1 MTSTAARSAATVA
14 RRATDCGRDSRMARR
29 APCTHRAVGRP
40 RSGAQRCIALLC
52 AVCVATALT
61 DHGCQRLLPW
71 TASPNALKTFV
82 PSISNRTDKSLAY
95 ASHYMYHSKLARMAL
110 DLCRANSAPELRILE
125 IGLGCR
131 MPRGPGGSVALWLAM
146 FPPPITLQLH
156 VLELDSSCVQKW
168 RDDFRAHASRV
179 SCHIGDQNSTDD
191 LDRVYRSAGAQP
203 FHMVVDDGSHFSAHQ
218 RNTLWHMVTSDYVRP
233 GGLYVIEDIR
243 ASSCVDYVANDPR
256 NPTTCTRYGCHN
268 RIGKGAG
275 KTGGTRGC
283 LLLTDGAPTFLATL
297 QEWQVELVGGNNL
310 PVKGRVRHIDVYEQ
324 AAVVHIEHDG
334 SLPFY

>member
-1 MTSTAARSAATVA
+1 M
-14 RRATDCGRDSRMARR
+14 
-29 APCTHRAVGRP
+29 
-40 RSGAQRCIALLC
+40 
-52 AVCVATALT
+52 
-61 DHGCQRLLPW
+61 
-71 TASPNALKTFV
+71 
-82 PSISNRTDKSLAY
+82 
-95 ASHYMYHSKLARMAL
+95 
-110 DLCRANSAPELRILE
+110 
-125 IGLGCR
+125 
-131 MPRGPGGSVALWLAM
+131 ALWLAM

-156 VLELDSSCVQKW
+156 VMELDSSCVQKW

-233 GGLYVIEDIR
+233 SGLYVIEDIR

-256 NPTTCTRYGCHN
+256 NPTRCTRYGCHN